1 MKPLLKGMAWWLV
14 VVLVAVVGEECFN
27 HPPGESQLMIL
38 RKGTMLLTLPV
49 LVLASNI
56 LFLAVGAGLIKV
68 ARWLANLCRARD

>member
-14 VVLVAVVGEECFN
+14 VVLVAVVGGECFK

-68 ARWLANLCRARD
+68 AKWLANLCWPPK

>member
-1 MKPLLKGMAWWLV
+1 
-14 VVLVAVVGEECFN
+14 
-27 HPPGESQLMIL
+27 
-38 RKGTMLLTLPV
+38 MLLTLPA

>member
-14 VVLVAVVGEECFN
+14 VVLAAVMGEECFK

-49 LVLASNI
+49 LVLASNL
-56 LFLAVGAGLIKV
+56 LFLAVGQ
-68 ARWLANLCRARD
+68 D